1 MFRPARGVLARTL
14 AWAALVAAAT
24 ASGTALSAEPASTTY
39 IAPRLG
45 PAFRA
50 TVERAAQRL
59 NEPSCAA
66 VLTDFVDART
76 GRPLADT
83 LAESGLT
90 PGDLL
95 SSLYFLDGTGTPLC
109 GNAGVMAHTTPGGRS
124 VLVCRAQFLELQ
136 RKDRGAAA
144 RVLLHEALHT
154 LGLFENPPHPY
165 EINDKVHQRCG
176 W

>member
-14 AWAALVAAAT
+14 APAALVAAV
-24 ASGTALSAEPASTTY
+24 SGSRPAVAAEPESTAY
-39 IAPRLG
+39 VAPRLG
-45 PAFRA
+45 TAFKT

-66 VLTDFVDART
+66 VLTDFADGRT
-76 GRPLADT
+76 GRPLAET
-83 LAESGLT
+83 LAGTGLT
-90 PGDLL
+90 PAAFL
-95 SSLYFLDGTGTPLC
+95 SSLAFLDGTGTALC
-109 GNAGVMAHTTPGGRS
+109 GNAGVMAHTTPGGRA
-124 VLVCRAQFLELQ
+124 VLVCREQFQGLQ

-165 EINDKVHQRCG
+165 EINDKVHERCG